1 MTVLQLW
8 MLHSG
13 ALTDLSGKHGY
24 YESLLRE
31 HVGRKT
37 VATEEIER
45 DLRRSLP
52 EHPAFQCSAGVPS
65 IAADLR

>member
-1 MTVLQLW
+1 

-13 ALTDLSGKHGY
+13 ALTDVIGKQGY
-24 YESLLRE
+24 YETLLRE

-52 EHPAFQCSAGVPS
+52 EHPAFQCPAGLHS
-65 IAADLR
+65 IYV